1 MKVAVV
7 KYNAGNI
14 RSVDYA
20 LKRLGVEAVITAD
33 KEELQSA
40 DKVIFPGVGE
50 AETTMNHLKATGL
63 DELIKNLRQPVL
75 GICLGM
81 QLMCRYS
88 EEGGVDCLNIFDV
101 DVKRF
106 VPQRHEDKVPHMG
119 WNTIGKTNSK
129 LFEGFTE
136 EEFVYFVHSFYVP
149 VCDFTA
155 AETDYIHPFSAA
167 LHKDNFYATQFHP
180 EKSSGVGLK
189 ILQNFINVTKEFCEK
204 NGVRQIICK
213 SEELDIDGFRQNPKN
228 RCYLCKHYLFGKLLE
243 FARDHGVTQ
252 VLDGTN
258 EDDLHVYRPGRK
270 ALREY
275 GVISPLAACHVTKTE
290 VKALAAKYGVSVAH
304 RPSTPCMATRLPY
317 GAEINY
323 DVLDRIADGEAW
335 LHTLFGAEENLRLRV
350 HGDVVRLEIAP
361 ERMGEVLEKREEMIA
376 YLKKLGFSYLTMD
389 LEGFRSGS
397 MDEKIT
403 QKEETK

>member
-50 AETTMNHLKATGL
+50 AETTMNHLKSPGL
-63 DELIKNLRQPVL
+63 DELIKNLRQPVF

-88 EEGGVDCLNIFDV
+88 EEGEVDCLNIFDV
-101 DVKRF
+101 GVKRF
-106 VPQRHEDKVPHMG
+106 VPQKHEDKVPHMG

-149 VCDFTA
+149 TCDFTA
-155 AETDYIHPFSAA
+155 ATTDYIHPFSAA

-180 EKSSGVGLK
+180 EKSGKTGEK
-189 ILQNFINVTKEFCEK
+189 ILTNF
-204 NGVRQIICK
+204 
-213 SEELDIDGFRQNPKN
+213 L
-228 RCYLCKHYLFGKLLE
+228 
-243 FARDHGVTQ
+243 
-252 VLDGTN
+252 
-258 EDDLHVYRPGRK
+258 
-270 ALREY
+270 
-275 GVISPLAACHVTKTE
+275 
-290 VKALAAKYGVSVAH
+290 
-304 RPSTPCMATRLPY
+304 
-317 GAEINY
+317 
-323 DVLDRIADGEAW
+323 
-335 LHTLFGAEENLRLRV
+335 NL
-350 HGDVVRLEIAP
+350 
-361 ERMGEVLEKREEMIA
+361 
-376 YLKKLGFSYLTMD
+376 
-389 LEGFRSGS
+389 
-397 MDEKIT
+397 
-403 QKEETK
+403 